1 MIKLALIGC
10 GYWGKNYVKTF
21 ESIPEAKIKYVYDL
35 NKPSII
41 LPEDIIFT
49 QNFDDIINDQE
60 VKGVIIAIPATK
72 IFEITKKFLEAGK
85 NVLMEKPMTD
95 TSEKAK
101 KLIEIAEKK
110 NLILM
115 VGHIFTYH
123 PAITKLKELMDS
135 KELGNIKYIYSIRV
149 APGPVRNND
158 EVNALWDLAPHDI
171 SIFLYLLGKEPTEIK
186 AFSSNFLRKDII
198 DSASFI
204 LKFNEIIAETHV
216 RWWDAEKIR
225 KFTVIGDKKIAVF
238 DEASTEK
245 LKIYS
250 KRVEINNGKTKI
262 IDEGMFAPN
271 LDTTSPLE
279 IQCRHF
285 LNCIKNNKKPL
296 TDGKNGYNVV
306 KILEDI
312 ENKF

>member
-1 MIKLALIGC
+1 MSD
-10 GYWGKNYVKTF
+10 TP
-21 ESIPEAKIKYVYDL
+21 IPENVDEQAIDVVLRPKL
-35 NKPSII
+35 W
-41 LPEDIIFT
+41 EDYIG
-49 QNFDDIINDQE
+49 QE
-60 VKGVIIAIPATK
+60 QV
-72 IFEITKKFLEAGK
+72 
-85 NVLMEKPMTD
+85 
-95 TSEKAK
+95 
-101 KLIEIAEKK
+101 KK
-110 NLILM
+110 NLRVIIDAAKMRGEAVDHLLLY
-115 VGHIFTYH
+115 GQAGLGKTTLARLI
-123 PAITKLKELMDS
+123 A